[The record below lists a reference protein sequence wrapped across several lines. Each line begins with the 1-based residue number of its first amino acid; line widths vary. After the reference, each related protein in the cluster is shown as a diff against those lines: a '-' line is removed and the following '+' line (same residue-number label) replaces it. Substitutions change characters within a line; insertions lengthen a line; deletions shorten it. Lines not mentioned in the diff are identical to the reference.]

1 MTIKVHVTFD
11 IYGNVALLSP
21 LLFYLPDLC
30 SGPVQCSAVQGS
42 QGSIKYFHHSTAL
55 ASSPAL
61 EMCHKYKFGY
71 EYDTKNESKT

>member
-30 SGPVQCSAVQGS
+30 SGPVQCS

-61 EMCHKYKFGY
+61 EMCHKYKFRY
-71 EYDTKNESKT
+71 EYTILKTNQKHLRS

>member
-30 SGPVQCSAVQGS
+30 SGQRPSAV

-61 EMCHKYKFGY
+61 EMCHKYKFRY
-71 EYDTKNESKT
+71 EYDTKN